1 MSRTHS
7 CRCLSALRVSLSHFP
22 KEYLDLFGDQDPN
35 CRNEGLL
42 LLRVLPGQR
51 DAALLWSDHFAGTLK
66 QQNFDRCIACPTL
79 FRDDRNSILVVHV
92 DDIQAAGKSSSLE
105 PKLSKLGEPGETY
118 ELKVEGPFLT
128 EQELAVGD
136 SHQTIRFLKRKLSY
150 HNHELHI
157 TSDPKYLGKLKEELK
172 LNSKASKPT
181 PCTQESQETDNAQPL
196 DQEQAASF
204 RKCVGI
210 LLYVGQDR
218 PDM

>member
-1 MSRTHS
+1 M
-7 CRCLSALRVSLSHFP
+7 
-22 KEYLDLFGDQDPN
+22 
-35 CRNEGLL
+35 
-42 LLRVLPGQR
+42 LRVLPGQR

-136 SHQTIRFLKRKLSY
+136 SHQTIRFLKRKFSY

-172 LNSKASKPT
+172 LTSKASKPT
-181 PCTQESQETDNAQPL
+181 PCTQESQETDNTQPL

>member
-1 MSRTHS
+1 M
-7 CRCLSALRVSLSHFP
+7 SLSHFP

-105 PKLSKLGEPGETY
+105 PKLGKLGETY
-118 ELKVEGPFLT
+118 ELKVKPFLT

-136 SHQTIRFLKRKLSY
+136 SHQTIRFLKRKFSY

-157 TSDPKYLGKLKEELK
+157 TSDPKYLGKLKQRSKLGVGSIIKFRSLPSVSTRTSASTSLK
-172 LNSKASKPT
+172 A
-181 PCTQESQETDNAQPL
+181 
-196 DQEQAASF
+196 
-204 RKCVGI
+204 V
-210 LLYVGQDR
+210 
-218 PDM
+218 